1 MDRGLVPA
9 VSARRRARAALIGTL
24 GVCTGLSVLGGY
36 LMSPAADSDLGFP
49 LVAAAGLIMFVL
61 PFLAQG
67 GYAEMHDK
75 RYLTARTMSG
85 WRTVDL
91 HRLARISRFR
101 TEHVPSID
109 LLMLVDADGVR
120 LMLNE
125 DPEVDEATVRALE
138 ANPANAPR
146 ISGDAADRLGLS
158 DPPLKQRVRGF
169 AARFFAPF
177 LLLPLCFGPPLLV
190 AWATFEISLS

>member
-9 VSARRRARAALIGTL
+9 ASARRRARAALIGALAT
-24 GVCTGLSVLGGY
+24 CTTLSVLGGY

-49 LVAAAGLIMFVL
+49 LVAVAGLIMFVL

-67 GYAEMHDK
+67 GYAEVHDQ
-75 RYLTARTMSG
+75 RYLTARTVSG

-101 TEHVPSID
+101 TEQVPSID
-109 LLMLVDADGVR
+109 LLMLVDTDGVR
-120 LMLNE
+120 LMINE
-125 DPEVDEATVRALE
+125 DPEVDEATMQALV

-158 DPPLKQRVRGF
+158 EPPPGHKIWGF
-169 AARFFAPF
+169 AVRFFAPF
-177 LLLPLCFGPPLLV
+177 LLLAMCFGPPLLV
-190 AWATFEISLS
+190 AWAVFEISPG